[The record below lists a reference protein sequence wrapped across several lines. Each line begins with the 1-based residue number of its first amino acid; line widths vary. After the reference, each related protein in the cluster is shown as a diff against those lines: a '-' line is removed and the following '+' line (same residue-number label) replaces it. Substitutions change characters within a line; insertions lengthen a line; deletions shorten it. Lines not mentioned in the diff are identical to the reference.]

1 MGALT
6 PSRPVGGTRWDRCQP
21 HLRPRSEKQS
31 RRPQK
36 LNTAPPKLTTAT
48 PGVAQMRTQSSGFPS
63 FGPSSSNCPGCSGP
77 PPPAGNH
84 ARVSSCVTGKH
95 GQTTALYWVQKAPTF
110 AWIQLYSTAC
120 RDGMCLLQAVS
131 PSCAPSRR
139 EKEILAAPMA
149 VVTKAYRHR
158 PSAPGQRPSCASLP
172 PLGCRSLPGEILCLV
187 HKANLPA
194 GSLEGLIRG
203 TRNGAK
209 RESRFPASGRVLF
222 VVHKKEK

>member
-1 MGALT
+1 M
-6 PSRPVGGTRWDRCQP
+6 
-21 HLRPRSEKQS
+21 
-31 RRPQK
+31 
-36 LNTAPPKLTTAT
+36 APAAAAVLA
-48 PGVAQMRTQSSGFPS
+48 AQV
-63 FGPSSSNCPGCSGP
+63 P
-77 PPPAGNH
+77 PPLTGNH
-84 ARVSSCVTGKH
+84 ARVSSHVTGKR

-110 AWIQLYSTAC
+110 ARIQLYSTAC
-120 RDGMCLLQAVS
+120 RDGVCLLRAVS

-139 EKEILAAPMA
+139 EQEILAALMA
-149 VVTKAYRHR
+149 VVTEAYRHR
-158 PSAPGQRPSCASLP
+158 PSAPGPGPSCASLP
-172 PLGCRSLPGEILCLV
+172 PLGCCSLPGEILCPV